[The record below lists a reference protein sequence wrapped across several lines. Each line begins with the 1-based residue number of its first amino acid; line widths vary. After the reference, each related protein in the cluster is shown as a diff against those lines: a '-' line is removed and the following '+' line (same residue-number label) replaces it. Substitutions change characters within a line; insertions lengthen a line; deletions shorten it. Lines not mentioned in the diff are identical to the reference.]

1 MDNPNIFHVQRV
13 SFELISDSTHAFSTK
28 LGEGATGAVYRGDIR
43 GEPVAVKRLKLATGA
58 TPENRA
64 VLEKAFR

>member
-43 GEPVAVKRLKLATGA
+43 GEPVAVKRLKLARKSRSARESISLGA
-58 TPENRA
+58 
-64 VLEKAFR
+64 